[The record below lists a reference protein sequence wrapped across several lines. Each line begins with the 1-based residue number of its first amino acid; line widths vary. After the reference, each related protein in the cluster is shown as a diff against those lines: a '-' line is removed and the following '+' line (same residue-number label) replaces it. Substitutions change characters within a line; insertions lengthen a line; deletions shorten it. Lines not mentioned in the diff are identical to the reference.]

1 VATAV
6 LKGGI
11 HPKVVQERLG
21 HSSIATTMNL
31 YPHVLPGL
39 GKQAA
44 EQVAS
49 SILGAD
55 VINR

>member
-1 VATAV
+1 MTLEDV
-6 LKGGI
+6 GPDNWR
-11 HPKVVQERLG
+11 HC
-21 HSSIATTMNL
+21 
-31 YPHVLPGL
+31 L

-44 EQVAS
+44 EQIAN